1 MGSVEVAAL
10 NFVGRDSY
18 DGATGA
24 GRAEVGYS
32 SLPPR
37 D

>member
-24 GRAEVGYS
+24 GRAEVYS
-32 SLPPR
+32 SLPPT